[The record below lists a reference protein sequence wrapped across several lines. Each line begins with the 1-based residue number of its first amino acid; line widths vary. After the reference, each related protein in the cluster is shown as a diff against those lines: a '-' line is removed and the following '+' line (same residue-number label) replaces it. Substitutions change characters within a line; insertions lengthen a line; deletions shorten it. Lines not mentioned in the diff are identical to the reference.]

1 MQKIQIG
8 QTDIQASAVAL
19 GVMRINDKSAS
30 EAQKIVQTA
39 YGNGINFF
47 DTADIYGAG
56 RSSKIFGDALK
67 TTGIARRDIYIQSKS
82 GVILADGQ
90 IDGDGLKGPRY
101 DFSKQHLIATVDTE
115 LRRLQTDYLDTFL
128 LHRPDALMVLDD
140 VAEAFQQLEQSGK
153 VRYFGVSNMH
163 PGQVTLLQSALSQKL
178 QINQLQFGLKHTNM
192 IDNELHVNVD
202 STHTLGDNSDIL
214 SYSRLNKMTIQ
225 AWSPLQYGYFGG
237 VFVDNEQ
244 FPELNAT
251 LQALAIKYDV
261 TKSSIAVAWILHH
274 PAKIQVTIGTMNV
287 ERIAQMTDLD
297 YDLTN
302 QEWYDLYV
310 AAGHDL
316 P

>member
-8 QTDIQASAVAL
+8 QTDIQASTVAL

-67 TTGIARRDIYIQSKS
+67 ATGIARHDIYIQSKS

-214 SYSRLNKMTIQ
+214 SYSHLNKMTIQ

>member
-67 TTGIARRDIYIQSKS
+67 TTGITRHDIYIQSKS

>member
-8 QTDIQASAVAL
+8 QTDIQASKVAL

-67 TTGIARRDIYIQSKS
+67 TTGIARHDIYIQSKS

-101 DFSKQHLIATVDTE
+101 DFSKRHLIATVDTE

-287 ERIAQMTDLD
+287 ERIVQMTDLD

>member
-1 MQKIQIG
+1 M
-8 QTDIQASAVAL
+8 
-19 GVMRINDKSAS
+19 
-30 EAQKIVQTA
+30 
-39 YGNGINFF
+39 
-47 DTADIYGAG
+47 
-56 RSSKIFGDALK
+56 
-67 TTGIARRDIYIQSKS
+67 
-82 GVILADGQ
+82 ADGQ

-101 DFSKQHLIATVDTE
+101 DFSKRHLIATVDTE

-287 ERIAQMTDLD
+287 ERIVQMTDLD